1 MSRIVRALLVP
12 GIAVVITVLAA
23 LAPFGLRRMDA
34 FRVRQIEVSGA
45 RFLSPEAALA
55 ITGITD
61 SSSVFDDFDGW
72 TARLRAQRMI
82 EDARVMRRLP
92 GTVRIDL
99 VEAEPVAL
107 IRTPELRAVDALGR
121 LLPIRLA
128 GKDLDAPLVLDRARI
143 GADSTVD
150 AATTRL
156 ITAYL
161 RIRAHDADLGS
172 RVSEIARAAGGGVR
186 VRLRHPAAAE
196 LLLPDPPDERT
207 LREVLMAMDH
217 LRTESLDNVQTTALD
232 RLARIEARYP
242 DELFVM
248 LRPARTD

>member
-12 GIAVVITVLAA
+12 GIALLITVLAA
-23 LAPFGLRRMDA
+23 LAPVGLRRMDA

-61 SSSVFDDFDGW
+61 SSSVFDDFDAW

-82 EDARVMRRLP
+82 ADARVMRRLP

-107 IRTPELRAVDALGR
+107 IRTPELRAVDAHGR

-143 GADSTVD
+143 GEDFRDHGAGFCRADVETGHQVGFHFIPCVRV
-150 AATTRL
+150 AASRTTRRGN
-156 ITAYL
+156 AP
-161 RIRAHDADLGS
+161 RCA
-172 RVSEIARAAGGGVR
+172 
-186 VRLRHPAAAE
+186 
-196 LLLPDPPDERT
+196 
-207 LREVLMAMDH
+207 
-217 LRTESLDNVQTTALD
+217 
-232 RLARIEARYP
+232 
-242 DELFVM
+242 
-248 LRPARTD
+248 

>member
-1 MSRIVRALLVP
+1 MRRFPRALIIPIAALVVT
-12 GIAVVITVLAA
+12 GLAA

-55 ITGITD
+55 ITGIND
-61 SSSVFDDFDGW
+61 SSSVFDDFDAW
-72 TARLRAQRMI
+72 VAKLRAQRMI
-82 EDARVMRRLP
+82 ADARVMRRLP

-107 IRTPELRAVDALGR
+107 VRTPELRAVDANGR
-121 LLPIRLA
+121 LLPFRLA
-128 GKDLDAPLVLDRARI
+128 GKTLDVPLLTDRARI
-143 GADSTVD
+143 GRDSTTD
-150 AATTRL
+150 AVTNRL
-156 ITAYL
+156 IAAYL
-161 RIRAHDADLGS
+161 RIRSFDSDLSG

-186 VRLRHPAAAE
+186 LLLRRPHAAE

-217 LRTESLDNVQTTALD
+217 LRSERLENAQATAFD

-242 DELFVM
+242 NELFVM
-248 LRPARTD
+248 LRPARTE